1 MKVSGFTFLR
11 NAVANGFPFEESI
24 TSILPIVDE
33 FICVVGDG
41 DDDTL
46 ERVYAIESPKIR
58 VIQSQWNESMH
69 DRGFVYGQQKMLAQ
83 YNCSGDWAFYLEGDE
98 VLHEDD
104 MFHIRKTMEDN
115 LSNLEVEAL
124 YFDFFHFYGTPKQIG
139 ISGYRK
145 APRIIRNSIRS
156 IAPDGLFWIVM
167 EKNKRGRYPKAKHA
181 NGRIYHYGHCRSVEK
196 MNKKLMQVGKYWGAS
211 HEAFQGY
218 GSIDVAEL
226 RPFDGDHPKVMEH
239 WLKTEAERVFQPDPS
254 YKLSRRDYR
263 NRIRFWLEDRLDL
276 EFSKKHYTAIK

>member
-46 ERVYAIESPKIR
+46 ERVYAIESPKIM
-58 VIQSQWNESMH
+58 VIQSQWNESMR

-124 YFDFFHFYGTPKQIG
+124 YFDFFH
-139 ISGYRK
+139 
-145 APRIIRNSIRS
+145 
-156 IAPDGLFWIVM
+156 
-167 EKNKRGRYPKAKHA
+167 
-181 NGRIYHYGHCRSVEK
+181 
-196 MNKKLMQVGKYWGAS
+196 
-211 HEAFQGY
+211 
-218 GSIDVAEL
+218 
-226 RPFDGDHPKVMEH
+226 
-239 WLKTEAERVFQPDPS
+239 
-254 YKLSRRDYR
+254 
-263 NRIRFWLEDRLDL
+263 
-276 EFSKKHYTAIK
+276 